1 MMDLIRIVSNLTE
14 LIYAELTCRNN
25 RDMTWTYNQG
35 IVLSGLSG
43 LYKFT
48 GDDQLIVTSQKLV
61 DSVLASYLVP
71 TDSGVLVESCDPF
84 RTCNQD
90 QWMFKGIFFQHLG
103 YFLKDLTELAELDLS
118 TKESLLKKYSTFIQA
133 NACAVW
139 DVARQK
145 DGKIGNWWDG
155 PAGEEIRRQV
165 SVETHGS
172 GIGAVL
178 CAVRTGMLMET
189 LERPRHIGVKDI
201 KRGITGIGLCGDKW
215 KENVRSY

>member
-1 MMDLIRIVSNLTE
+1 MMDSMRIASTLLALCGADVE
-14 LIYAELTCRNN
+14 IIG
-25 RDMTWTYNQG
+25 DMTWTYNQG
-35 IVLSGLSG
+35 ILLSGLSG

-48 GDDQLIVTSQKLV
+48 GDDQLIVTAEKLV
-61 DSVLASYLVP
+61 DSVIASYLVP
-71 TDSGVLVESCDPF
+71 NENGVLVESCDPF

-90 QWMFKGIFFQHLG
+90 QWMFKGIYFQHLG
-103 YFLKDLTELAELDLS
+103 YFLEDLARLEELNIS
-118 TKESLLKKYSTFIQA
+118 TRKGLVQKYSNFIQA

-178 CAVRTGMLMET
+178 CAVRIGAL
-189 LERPRHIGVKDI
+189 LEMFEEKEVQVRDIQRGV
-201 KRGITGIGLCGDKW
+201 RGLGLCGERWND
-215 KENVRSY
+215 NM

>member
-1 MMDLIRIVSNLTE
+1 M
-14 LIYAELTCRNN
+14 RNN
-25 RDMTWTYNQG
+25 GDMTWTYNQG
-35 IVLSGLSG
+35 ILLSGLSG

-48 GDDQLIVTSQKLV
+48 GDEELILTGQKLV
-61 DSVLASYLVP
+61 DSVLKSYLVP
-71 TDSGVLVESCDPF
+71 TESGVLVESCDPF

-103 YFLKDLTELAELDLS
+103 YFLEDISGFEELNLS
-118 TKESLLKKYSTFIQA
+118 TRKSLVDKYSEFIQA

-155 PAGEEIRRQV
+155 PPGEEIRRQV
-165 SVETHGS
+165 SAETHAS

-178 CAVRTGMLMET
+178 CAVRVSQISVYLEGLEME
-189 LERPRHIGVKDI
+189 RGV
-201 KRGITGIGLCGDKW
+201 RGLGVCEDKW
-215 KENVRSY
+215 NKP

>member
-1 MMDLIRIVSNLTE
+1 
-14 LIYAELTCRNN
+14 
-25 RDMTWTYNQG
+25 MTWTYNQG
-35 IVLSGLSG
+35 ILLSGLSG

-48 GDDQLIVTSQKLV
+48 ADEALIKVAQKLV
-61 DSVLASYLVP
+61 DSVMASYLVP
-71 TDSGVLVESCDPF
+71 TDAGVLVESCDPF

-103 YFLKDLTELAELDLS
+103 YFLEDITGLDELTLS
-118 TKESLLKKYSTFIQA
+118 TRKKLVEKYNSFIQT

-145 DGKIGNWWDG
+145 NGKIGNWWDG
-155 PAGEEIRRQV
+155 PPGEEIRRQV

-178 CAVRTGMLMET
+178 CAVRMNAIMEN
-189 LERPRHIGVKDI
+189 LEGTQAGRTPLEKGI
-201 KRGITGIGLCGDKW
+201 RGLGLCGDKF
-215 KENVRSY
+215 RYM

>member
-1 MMDLIRIVSNLTE
+1 MMDLMRIASMSTSSSDCNV
-14 LIYAELTCRNN
+14 RNN

-35 IVLSGLSG
+35 ILLSGLSG

-48 GDDQLIVTSQKLV
+48 GDEQLIVTAENLV

-71 TDSGVLVESCDPF
+71 NETGVLVESCDPF

-103 YFLKDLTELAELDLS
+103 YFLQDIAGMEELTVL
-118 TKESLLKKYSTFIQA
+118 TKKGLVTKYSNFIRA

-139 DVARQK
+139 DIARQK

-155 PAGEEIRRQV
+155 PAGDEIRR
-165 SVETHGS
+165 
-172 GIGAVL
+172 
-178 CAVRTGMLMET
+178 
-189 LERPRHIGVKDI
+189 
-201 KRGITGIGLCGDKW
+201 
-215 KENVRSY
+215 

>member
-1 MMDLIRIVSNLTE
+1 
-14 LIYAELTCRNN
+14 
-25 RDMTWTYNQG
+25 MTWTYNQG
-35 IVLSGLSG
+35 ILLSGLSA

-48 GDDQLIVTSQKLV
+48 ADETLITAAQKLI
-61 DSVLASYLVP
+61 DSVLASYLIP
-71 TDSGVLVESCDPF
+71 SSSGVLVESCDPF

-103 YFLKDLTELAELDLS
+103 YFLEDFTSYDELTLS
-118 TKESLLKKYSTFIQA
+118 TRKRLVEKYNNFIQT

-155 PAGEEIRRQV
+155 PPGEEIRRQV

-178 CAVRTGMLMET
+178 CAVRVNRILDTLGQTQRVRSDMEKG
-189 LERPRHIGVKDI
+189 I
-201 KRGITGIGLCGDKW
+201 RGLGLCGDKW
-215 KENVRSY
+215 RHIY

>member
-1 MMDLIRIVSNLTE
+1 MDWMLNASISHHVLANG
-14 LIYAELTCRNN
+14 RNN
-25 RDMTWTYNQG
+25 HDMTWTYNQG
-35 IVLSGLSG
+35 ILLSGLSG

-48 GDDQLIVTSQKLV
+48 GDEELIQRAERLI

-71 TDSGVLVESCDPF
+71 SDEGILVESCDPF

-103 YFLKDLTELAELDLS
+103 YFLEDMASLGELTLS
-118 TKESLLKKYSTFIQA
+118 TRQSLLRKYNKFIQA

-139 DVARQK
+139 DIARQK

-178 CAVRTGMLMET
+178 CAVRVGALLESLEGTKVGCTEME
-189 LERPRHIGVKDI
+189 
-201 KRGITGIGLCGDKW
+201 RGIRGLGLCEDKW
-215 KENVRSY
+215 LRHA

>member
-1 MMDLIRIVSNLTE
+1 MDWMPSASISSYVLANP
-14 LIYAELTCRNN
+14 RNN
-25 RDMTWTYNQG
+25 HDMTWTYNQG
-35 IVLSGLSG
+35 ILLSGLSG

-48 GDDQLIVTSQKLV
+48 GDEELITTAQKLV
-61 DSVLASYLVP
+61 DSVIASYLVP
-71 TDSGVLVESCDPF
+71 SEEGILVESCDPF

-103 YFLKDLTELAELDLS
+103 YFLEDLASLQELTLS
-118 TKESLLKKYSTFIQA
+118 TKKSLLEKYNKFIQA

-139 DVARQK
+139 DIARQK

-178 CAVRTGMLMET
+178 CAVRVGALLESLEGTNVRYTEME
-189 LERPRHIGVKDI
+189 
-201 KRGITGIGLCGDKW
+201 RGIRGLGLCGDKW
-215 KENVRSY
+215 QQHT

>member
-1 MMDLIRIVSNLTE
+1 
-14 LIYAELTCRNN
+14 
-25 RDMTWTYNQG
+25 MTWTYNQG
-35 IVLSGLSG
+35 ILLSGLSE

-48 GDDQLIVTSQKLV
+48 GDEELIEIAQKLI
-61 DSVLASYLVP
+61 DSVLNSYLVP
-71 TDSGVLVESCDPF
+71 SDNSILVESCDPF

-103 YFLKDLTELAELDLS
+103 YFLEDITEVGDLDVLTQ
-118 TKESLLKKYSTFIQA
+118 KSLVQKYSNFIEA

-139 DVARQK
+139 DIARQK

-155 PAGEEIRRQV
+155 PAGEDIRRQV

-178 CAVRTGMLMET
+178 CAVRVLGLLNE
-189 LERPRHIGVKDI
+189 LE
-201 KRGITGIGLCGDKW
+201 
-215 KENVRSY
+215 VREGCLED

>member
-1 MMDLIRIVSNLTE
+1 
-14 LIYAELTCRNN
+14 
-25 RDMTWTYNQG
+25 MTWTYNQG
-35 IVLSGLSG
+35 ILLSGLSG

-48 GDDQLIVTSQKLV
+48 QDESLIVAAQKLI

-71 TDSGVLVESCDPF
+71 TNTGVLVESCDPF

-103 YFLKDLTELAELDLS
+103 YFLQDITELGMLDYS
-118 TKESLLKKYSTFIQA
+118 TKETLLQKYSSFIQA

-155 PAGEEIRRQV
+155 PPGEEIRRQV

-172 GIGAVL
+172 GVGAVL
-178 CAVRTGMLMET
+178 CAVRAGDLMAAIKKAEN
-189 LERPRHIGVKDI
+189 EVKD
-201 KRGITGIGLCGDKW
+201 RENGISGLGLCSERWRK
-215 KENVRSY
+215 KM

>member
-1 MMDLIRIVSNLTE
+1 
-14 LIYAELTCRNN
+14 
-25 RDMTWTYNQG
+25 MTWTYNQG
-35 IVLSGLSG
+35 IILSGLSG

-48 GDDQLIVTSQKLV
+48 GEEELLETGQKLI
-61 DSVLASYLVP
+61 DSVLKSYLVP
-71 TDSGVLVESCDPF
+71 SDNGVLVESCDPF

-103 YFLKDLTELAELDLS
+103 YFLADVSDLGEFSVETRQALIER
-118 TKESLLKKYSTFIQA
+118 YSNFVQA

-155 PAGEEIRRQV
+155 PAGEDIRRQV

-178 CAVRTGMLMET
+178 CAVKVLSLLRGLGM
-189 LERPRHIGVKDI
+189 RGVLDE
-201 KRGITGIGLCGDKW
+201 LDC
-215 KENVRSY
+215 

>member
-1 MMDLIRIVSNLTE
+1 
-14 LIYAELTCRNN
+14 
-25 RDMTWTYNQG
+25 MTWTYNQG
-35 IVLSGLSG
+35 ILLSGLSG

-48 GDDQLIVTSQKLV
+48 GDEELIEIAQKLI
-61 DSVLASYLVP
+61 DSVLNSYLVP
-71 TDSGVLVESCDPF
+71 SDNSILVESCDPF

-103 YFLKDLTELAELDLS
+103 YFLEDITEVGDLDVLTQ
-118 TKESLLKKYSTFIQA
+118 KSLVQKYSNFIEA

-139 DVARQK
+139 DIARQK

-155 PAGEEIRRQV
+155 PAGEDIRRQV

-178 CAVRTGMLMET
+178 CAVRVLGLLNE
-189 LERPRHIGVKDI
+189 LE
-201 KRGITGIGLCGDKW
+201 
-215 KENVRSY
+215 VREGCLED

>member
-1 MMDLIRIVSNLTE
+1 
-14 LIYAELTCRNN
+14 
-25 RDMTWTYNQG
+25 MTWTYNQG
-35 IVLSGLSG
+35 IILSGLSG
-43 LYKFT
+43 LFKFT
-48 GDDQLIVTSQKLV
+48 GDDELIVIAQKLI

-71 TDSGVLVESCDPF
+71 TESGVLVESCDPF

-103 YFLKDLTELAELDLS
+103 YFLQDTMEVEDLDMSVKKKLIQ
-118 TKESLLKKYSTFIQA
+118 KYSTFIQA

-155 PAGEEIRRQV
+155 PAGEDIRRQV
-165 SVETHGS
+165 TAETHAS

-178 CAVRTGMLMET
+178 CAVRVGEMLKV
-189 LERPRHIGVKDI
+189 LEEV
-201 KRGITGIGLCGDKW
+201 
-215 KENVRSY
+215 

>member
-1 MMDLIRIVSNLTE
+1 
-14 LIYAELTCRNN
+14 
-25 RDMTWTYNQG
+25 MTWTYNQG
-35 IVLSGLSG
+35 ILLSGLSG

-48 GDDQLIVTSQKLV
+48 GDEELIVAAEKLV
-61 DSVLASYLVP
+61 DSVIASYLVP
-71 TDSGVLVESCDPF
+71 NETGVLVESCDPF

-90 QWMFKGIFFQHLG
+90 QWMFKGIYFQHLG
-103 YFLKDLTELAELDLS
+103 YFLEDLAGLEELTVS
-118 TKESLLKKYSTFIQA
+118 TKKRLVQKYSNFIQA

-155 PAGEEIRRQV
+155 PTGEEIRRQV

-178 CAVRTGMLMET
+178 CAVRIGT
-189 LERPRHIGVKDI
+189 LLEIFERKEVGARDIQRGV
-201 KRGITGIGLCGDKW
+201 RGLGLCGEKW
-215 KENVRSY
+215 NDNM